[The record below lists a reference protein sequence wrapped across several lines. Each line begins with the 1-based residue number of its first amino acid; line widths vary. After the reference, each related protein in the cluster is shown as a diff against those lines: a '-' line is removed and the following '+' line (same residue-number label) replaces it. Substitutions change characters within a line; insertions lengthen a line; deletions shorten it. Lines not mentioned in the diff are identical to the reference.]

1 MENAGNARTSATQS
15 QRDRP
20 AHGWPIEIGHQR
32 RNVFFFFFSSS
43 RLDQSIWYSIHHA
56 AGCIWGLLLTII
68 ATAPNWS
75 FTLKRIVRIL
85 GWVIGWPLID
95 WYCVQLILYTFG
107 IRCQVSIEQNCECML
122 LKLLVNGACKLQV
135 IVWKYKKK
143 TYQNTSIN
151 NGFLRQYM
159 SACSMCRILQV
170 LWVKFSLFDV
180 SLLLLD
186 GMKSM
191 KVPNAPDAVA
201 FHKYELI
208 QRTIRTI
215 RNAMGMPVSAQKCEC
230 YVHRN
235 DRNKPNVLSLCWLA
249 KQSTRRCNLGFETK
263 THRQTRTLQAT
274 HSS

>member
-1 MENAGNARTSATQS
+1 MHARLPHNHSEIDPRMVGPLKSATS
-15 QRDRP
+15 D
-20 AHGWPIEIGHQR
+20 
-32 RNVFFFFFSSS
+32 VMFFLFFFVSS
-43 RLDQSIWYSIHHA
+43 RSINLVLHSSCSWVHLRFI
-56 AGCIWGLLLTII
+56 TII

-85 GWVIGWPLID
+85 GWVMGWPLID
-95 WYCVQLILYTFG
+95 WYCVQLIRYTFG
-107 IRCQVSIEQNCECML
+107 IRCQVSIEQNCECKL

-135 IVWKYKKK
+135 IVWKYKNKK

-151 NGFLRQYM
+151 NGFPRQYM

-249 KQSTRRCNLGFETK
+249 KHTTRRCNLGFETK
-263 THRQTRTLQAT
+263 THRQTRTLEAT